1 MIAIEADSA
10 AEATTHAVSQTARST
25 ATQPRNYLVAR
36 LSGVFN
42 YEMAISHSHG
52 WETGQNGRMMMRG
65 PETERILTRGGR
77 PLTERIKDIKGV
89 AVNSQEAWFSD
100 WGC

>member
-36 LSGVFN
+36 LETLQPTGTLCRSSHPNPKRLRYLRSRSASFGDFLRVRETPYSRRPASESVF
-42 YEMAISHSHG
+42 
-52 WETGQNGRMMMRG
+52 
-65 PETERILTRGGR
+65 
-77 PLTERIKDIKGV
+77 D
-89 AVNSQEAWFSD
+89 
-100 WGC
+100 

>member
-10 AEATTHAVSQTARST
+10 AEATTHAVPQTARST
-25 ATQPRNYLVAR
+25 ATQPRNYLAAR

-52 WETGQNGRMMMRG
+52 WETAQNGRMMMRG
-65 PETERILTRGGR
+65 PETER
-77 PLTERIKDIKGV
+77 
-89 AVNSQEAWFSD
+89 
-100 WGC
+100 